1 MAVLAVAA
9 APRRSSAET
18 ITINDGA
25 MPSTSSLPFTCVIAG
40 ENELW
45 RPAMGFVYRNVEA
58 FDLSIGD
65 TIAFDTQTQVLG
77 PPAVTDL
84 GFLPQLDIALAH
96 ASDPANLF
104 KPDDLPGSDFTIV
117 AHAAAAASP
126 GNRTAGDYDLVFK
139 VDAPFHF
146 PGGGLIIRVT
156 NPVGPLAT
164 RHDLE
169 CLPVI
174 TVDRQPNGTN
184 RLVGT
189 FQLEQGEYP
198 WVTENIGATA
208 NVPYVQITWTRCGDG
223 VKSGAEVCDD
233 GNADA
238 TDDCTNAC
246 LAPACGDGVISV
258 AEECDNSA
266 APDKPD
272 PYCNDQC
279 HLAAFAKGSGCSAG
293 GGIGL
298 VAALVV
304 AMILLPRGRRWW
316 PR

>member
-1 MAVLAVAA
+1 MAVLATAA
-9 APRRSSAET
+9 TPGRSSAET
-18 ITINDGA
+18 ITIDNGA
-25 MPSTSSLPFTCVIAG
+25 VPGTATVPFTCVIAG

-58 FDLSIGD
+58 FDLSVGD
-65 TIAFDTQTQVLG
+65 TIAFDIQLPAAG
-77 PPAVTDL
+77 PSDL

-96 ASDPANLF
+96 SDPANLF
-104 KPDDLPGSDFTIV
+104 KPDDLPGSSDFTIV
-117 AHAAAAASP
+117 AHAATAASP
-126 GNRTAGDYDLVFK
+126 GNQMPEDYDLAFK

-146 PGGGLIIRVT
+146 PGGGLIIRVS
-156 NPVGPLAT
+156 NPVGALAT
-164 RHDLE
+164 RHDLD
-169 CLPVI
+169 CLKAI
-174 TVDRQPNGTN
+174 TVDTAPSAAR

-189 FQLEQGEYP
+189 FKLDDGEYP
-198 WVTENIGATA
+198 WLAENTSLGAD
-208 NVPYVQITWTRCGDG
+208 VPYVQIKWTRCGDG

-233 GNADA
+233 GNADT

-246 LAPACGDGVISV
+246 QAPACGDGVMSV
-258 AEECDNSA
+258 SEECDNSA

-298 VAALVV
+298 IAAL
-304 AMILLPRGRRWW
+304 AISMILLSRGRRRWS
-316 PR
+316 R